1 MGKCG
6 RKEVE
11 KDQIMSENKI
21 SDSLVKPEHIN
32 ICSVSCMWTQWQIT
46 KIKLII
52 IIINS
57 TNNNTSIFIILKHLK
72 VFNLFILLYLCLINN
87 TNK

>member
-11 KDQIMSENKI
+11 KDQIMRENKI

-32 ICSVSCMWTQWQIT
+32 IRSVSCMWTQWQIT
-46 KIKLII
+46 KIKLISLLLI
-52 IIINS
+52 AL
-57 TNNNTSIFIILKHLK
+57 IIL
-72 VFNLFILLYLCLINN
+72 LFLLY
-87 TNK
+87 